1 MVRSMLS
8 QGAVLVEPGSEPV
21 PASAPPD
28 PERVD
33 AFVRRHH
40 AFVWRVLRRNG
51 LAPAD
56 ADDAAQKVFLVTIA
70 RLSGIHAGSERAFLY
85 RTAAHVASKA
95 QRAVRRRPDTA
106 AIGDREETDQ
116 EPLPDA
122 LLDQRRA
129 RQLLDR
135 ILGEI
140 PDDLRSALILF
151 DLEGLT
157 KQEVAEALGIP
168 PGTVA
173 SRVRRAREEV
183 EARVL
188 RHQARLRSKG
198 APP

>member
-1 MVRSMLS
+1 MLS
-8 QGAVLVEPGSEPV
+8 HGAVLVEPGAEP
-21 PASAPPD
+21 PAATDPPD
-28 PERVD
+28 PVRVD
-33 AFVRRHH
+33 VFVRTHH

-56 ADDAAQKVFLVTIA
+56 ADDAAQKVFLVAIE
-70 RLSGIHAGSERAFLY
+70 RLSDILAGSERAFLY

-95 QRAVRRRPDTA
+95 LRSVRRRPDTA
-106 AIGDREETDQ
+106 AIGDREESDHR
-116 EPLPDA
+116 PLPDV

-129 RQLLDR
+129 RELLDR
-135 ILGEI
+135 VLGEL
-140 PDDLRSALILF
+140 PDDLRAALILF

-188 RHQARLRSKG
+188 RYQARLRSKG
-198 APP
+198 ALP

>member
-1 MVRSMLS
+1 MVS
-8 QGAVLVEPGSEPV
+8 QGAALLEPGSEPPV
-21 PASAPPD
+21 AAAPD
-28 PERVD
+28 AGRVD
-33 AFVRRHH
+33 AFVRGHH

-56 ADDAAQKVFLVTIA
+56 ADDAAQKVFITAIG
-70 RLSGIHAGSERAFLY
+70 RLADIRVESERAFLY

-95 QRAVRRRPDTA
+95 QRSMRRRPDSTS
-106 AIGDREETDQ
+106 IGERDEPDG

-129 RQLLDR
+129 RELLDR
-135 ILGEI
+135 ILAELS
-140 PDDLRSALILF
+140 DELRAALILF

-157 KQEVAEALGIP
+157 KHEVAEALGIP
-168 PGTVA
+168 AGTVA

>member
-1 MVRSMLS
+1 MVS
-8 QGAVLVEPGSEPV
+8 QGAVLLDPGAEAP
-21 PASAPPD
+21 PAAALPD

-56 ADDAAQKVFLVTIA
+56 ADDAAQKVFLVAIA
-70 RLSGIHAGSERAFLY
+70 RLSDIPESSERAFLY

-95 QRAVRRRPDTA
+95 QRSVRRRPDTA
-106 AIGDREETDQ
+106 AIGDREEADHD
-116 EPLPDA
+116 PLPDA

-129 RQLLDR
+129 RELLDR
-135 ILGEI
+135 ILAEL
-140 PDDLRSALILF
+140 PDELRATLILF
-151 DLEGLT
+151 DLEGLS

-173 SRVRRAREEV
+173 SRVRRARDEV

-188 RHQARLRSKG
+188 RQQARFRSKG

>member
-1 MVRSMLS
+1 MGS
-8 QGAVLVEPGSEPV
+8 QGADLVDPGAEAP
-21 PASAPPD
+21 PAAAPPD
-28 PERVD
+28 PARVD
-33 AFVRRHH
+33 AFLRRHH

-56 ADDAAQKVFLVTIA
+56 ADDAAQKVFLVGIA
-70 RLSGIHAGSERAFLY
+70 RLSGIPAASERAFLY

-95 QRAVRRRPDTA
+95 QRSVRRRPDNA
-106 AIGDREETDQ
+106 AIGDREEAAHD
-116 EPLPDA
+116 PLPDA
-122 LLDQRRA
+122 LLDQRRT
-129 RQLLDR
+129 RELLDR
-135 ILGEI
+135 ILTEL
-140 PDDLRSALILF
+140 PDDLRAALILF

-173 SRVRRAREEV
+173 SRVRRARDEV

-188 RHQARLRSKG
+188 RQQARLRSKG

>member
-1 MVRSMLS
+1 MVS
-8 QGAVLVEPGSEPV
+8 QGAVLLEPGDEPPV
-21 PASAPPD
+21 AAEPE

-33 AFVRRHH
+33 AFVRLHH

-56 ADDAAQKVFLVTIA
+56 ADDAAQKVFLIA
-70 RLSGIHAGSERAFLY
+70 LGRLSDIHAGSERAFLY

-95 QRAVRRRPDTA
+95 QRSVRRRPDTA
-106 AIGDREETDQ
+106 ALGERDEPDQ
-116 EPLPDA
+116 DPLPDA

-129 RQLLDR
+129 RELLDR
-135 ILGEI
+135 ILAELT
-140 PDDLRSALILF
+140 DELRAALILF

-183 EARVL
+183 EAHVL
-188 RHQARLRSKG
+188 RYQARHRSKG

>member
-1 MVRSMLS
+1 MVS
-8 QGAVLVEPGSEPV
+8 QGALRLDPGAEPPAAAPREPE
-21 PASAPPD
+21 AAD
-28 PERVD
+28 D
-33 AFVRRHH
+33 FVRRHH

-56 ADDAAQKVFLVTIA
+56 ADDAAQKVFLITLA
-70 RLSGIHAGSERAFLY
+70 RLSDIQSGSERAFLY

-95 QRAVRRRPDTA
+95 QRSVRRRPDTA
-106 AIGDREETDQ
+106 SLGERDEPDH

-129 RQLLDR
+129 RELLDR
-135 ILGEI
+135 ILGELS
-140 PDDLRSALILF
+140 DELRAALILF

>member
-1 MVRSMLS
+1 MLS
-8 QGAVLVEPGSEPV
+8 QGAALLDPGAEPPRAAVPPEP
-21 PASAPPD
+21 D
-28 PERVD
+28 RVD

-40 AFVWRVLRRNG
+40 AFVWRILRRNG

-56 ADDAAQKVFLVTIA
+56 ADDAAQKVFLIA
-70 RLSGIHAGSERAFLY
+70 VDRISDIAEASERAFLY

-95 QRAVRRRPDTA
+95 QRTVRRRPDRA
-106 AIGDREETDQ
+106 ALGEHDEPDH

-129 RQLLDR
+129 RALLDR
-135 ILGEI
+135 ILAELS
-140 PDDLRSALILF
+140 DELRAALILF

>member
-1 MVRSMLS
+1 MVPNMVSH
-8 QGAVLVEPGSEPV
+8 GAALLEPGVDPPRATV
-21 PASAPPD
+21 PPG

-40 AFVWRVLRRNG
+40 PFVWRVLRRNG

-56 ADDAAQKVFLVTIA
+56 ADDAAQKVFLVAID
-70 RLSGIHAGSERAFLY
+70 RLASIHEASERAFLY

-95 QRAVRRRPDTA
+95 QRTVRRRPDTA
-106 AIGDREETDQ
+106 PLGERDEVDHD
-116 EPLPDA
+116 PLPDV
-122 LLDQRRA
+122 LIDQRRA
-129 RQLLDR
+129 RELLDR
-135 ILGEI
+135 ILAALS
-140 PDDLRSALILF
+140 DDLRAALILF

-198 APP
+198 ASP

>member
-1 MVRSMLS
+1 
-8 QGAVLVEPGSEPV
+8 
-21 PASAPPD
+21 
-28 PERVD
+28 VD

-51 LAPAD
+51 LASAD
-56 ADDAAQKVFLVTIA
+56 ADDAAQKVFLIA
-70 RLSGIHAGSERAFLY
+70 IERLQDIHAGSERAFLY

-95 QRAVRRRPDTA
+95 QRSARRRPDTA
-106 AIGDREETDQ
+106 PLGERDEPDE

-129 RQLLDR
+129 RELLDR
-135 ILGEI
+135 ILADISAE
-140 PDDLRSALILF
+140 LRAALILF

-183 EARVL
+183 EAHVL